1 MHPRLFRPH
10 VLAAIDS
17 LVDCMRT
24 GRQRAQDT
32 VEYGLVLVGGALLAV
47 LAYTLF
53 SPIVQEVASKVQSEL
68 TQIR

>member
-1 MHPRLFRPH
+1 
-10 VLAAIDS
+10 
-17 LVDCMRT
+17 MRT

-53 SPIVQEVASKVQSEL
+53 SPIVQEIAAQVQREL
-68 TQIR
+68 TTQFK